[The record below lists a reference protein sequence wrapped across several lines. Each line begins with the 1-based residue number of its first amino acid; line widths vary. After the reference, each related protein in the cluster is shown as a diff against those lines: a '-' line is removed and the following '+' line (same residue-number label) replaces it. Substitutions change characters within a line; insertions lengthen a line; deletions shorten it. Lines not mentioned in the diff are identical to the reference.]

1 MRGGGVGEGAGEGA
15 GEGVG
20 TGVGLGVCATADG
33 EKLETAKPAIPNA
46 GSVLTNARRSN
57 ALLESLAFGFRLPS
71 AFFLIS
77 ISRYYL
83 IIVPLPIPGTL
94 GAPYFIRKTLALP
107 NL

>member
-1 MRGGGVGEGAGEGA
+1 MRGGGVGEGD

-20 TGVGLGVCATADG
+20 KRVGLGVCATAEG
-33 EKLETAKPAIPNA
+33 EKLETAKPATPNA

-57 ALLESLAFGFRLPS
+57 ALLESLAFGFGRPS

-77 ISRYYL
+77 FSRYYL

-94 GAPYFIRKTLALP
+94 GAPYFIYKTLALP